1 MVSIK
6 NDPAKKINQVFV
18 PKRHVDIVSDR
29 TKVVADEDLLLIDI
43 IRSNKEAA
51 TSVFIGVVLNFEEEL
66 SYSISIGADHVHVV
80 EVEEVHTTALS
91 EIPPLSGCG
100 TSSSIVIVTD
110 EVLNSNIAHDLA
122 IL

>member
-18 PKRHVDIVSDR
+18 PKRHVDIVSNR
-29 TKVVADEDLLLIDI
+29 TKVVADEDLHLIDI
-43 IRSNKEAA
+43 IRSKEAA
-51 TSVFIGVVLNFEEEL
+51 TSVFIGDVLNFEEEL
-66 SYSISIGADHVHVV
+66 SSSISIGADHVHVV
-80 EVEEVHTTALS
+80 QVEEVHTTALS